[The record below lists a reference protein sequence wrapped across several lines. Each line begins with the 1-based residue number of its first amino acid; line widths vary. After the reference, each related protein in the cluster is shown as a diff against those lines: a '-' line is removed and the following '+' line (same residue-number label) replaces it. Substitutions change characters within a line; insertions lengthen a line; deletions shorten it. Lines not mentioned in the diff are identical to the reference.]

1 MNEPFEAKVMPQSGV
16 LSGSF
21 SEAQNRIVEAWP
33 ALAAILLGVF
43 ILYGVGFAGADVL
56 HNVAHDSRHAIT
68 FPCH

>member
-1 MNEPFEAKVMPQSGV
+1 MNEQFEAKAIPHTGS
-16 LSGSF
+16 LSG
-21 SEAQNRIVEAWP
+21 AQNRVAEAWP
-33 ALAAILLGVF
+33 ALAAMLLGVF